1 VCGIAG
7 FIGAGGADDLRRMTA
22 ALVHRGPDGE
32 GYFADQHLPVMLGSR
47 RLAVI
52 DSNAGHQPMWDAAGD
67 VCVVFNGEIYNHR
80 ELRRELA
87 ASGHRFRTDHS
98 DTEVL
103 IHGYKAWDTE
113 LFARLNGMFAVALYD
128 RHRKSLVVARD
139 RFGEKPLFFSMAGG
153 AFVFASELPALLR
166 HPLHRDAALSA
177 QGVRKFFAHG
187 YFPAHHT
194 PFRDI
199 EKFPAGEVWKISAVD
214 RSTVRRAYWRFAI
227 APDDPPTGRPDDW
240 AAELSGLLSQA
251 VKARLD
257 SDVPLGV
264 FLSGGIDSGVI
275 ASFAAEHRPPGTL
288 KTFSIGFREKSFD
301 ESAFAARMAEHVGA
315 RHHVEICDLESVRD
329 MVPEILSDLGE
340 PIGDSSILPTA
351 LLAAFARRH
360 VTVALTGD
368 GGDELFAG
376 YDPFRMLKRAAL
388 YQRVVPRP
396 LHAAIKLVASWLPR
410 SESNMS
416 FDYVLNRGLK
426 GLEARPA
433 LWNPLWLAP
442 LQPADIAELTGAPV
456 DPEDLFSEAI
466 AAWDHAQSPHLVDR
480 VLEFYTRF
488 YLPDDILVK
497 ADRASM
503 RVSLEARAPF
513 LDNAVVDFARRL
525 PWQVKLKG
533 GTTKWI
539 LKRAA
544 RTRLP
549 RAIAHRPKKGFGIPL
564 ARWLRQMRPPRS
576 GMIGPID
583 DAPLMARWTAHGARK
598 SDERLSLWCWLALS
612 HGLPRPEAA

>member
-1 VCGIAG
+1 
-7 FIGAGGADDLRRMTA
+7 
-22 ALVHRGPDGE
+22 
-32 GYFADQHLPVMLGSR
+32 
-47 RLAVI
+47 
-52 DSNAGHQPMWDAAGD
+52 
-67 VCVVFNGEIYNHR
+67 
-80 ELRRELA
+80 
-87 ASGHRFRTDHS
+87 
-98 DTEVL
+98 
-103 IHGYKAWDTE
+103 
-113 LFARLNGMFAVALYD
+113 
-128 RHRKSLVVARD
+128 
-139 RFGEKPLFFSMAGG
+139 
-153 AFVFASELPALLR
+153 
-166 HPLHRDAALSA
+166 
-177 QGVRKFFAHG
+177 
-187 YFPAHHT
+187 
-194 PFRDI
+194 
-199 EKFPAGEVWKISAVD
+199 
-214 RSTVRRAYWRFAI
+214 
-227 APDDPPTGRPDDW
+227 
-240 AAELSGLLSQA
+240 
-251 VKARLD
+251 
-257 SDVPLGV
+257 
-264 FLSGGIDSGVI
+264 
-275 ASFAAEHRPPGTL
+275 
-288 KTFSIGFREKSFD
+288 
-301 ESAFAARMAEHVGA
+301 
-315 RHHVEICDLESVRD
+315 
-329 MVPEILSDLGE
+329 
-340 PIGDSSILPTA
+340 
-351 LLAAFARRH
+351 
-360 VTVALTGD
+360 LTGD